1 MISNWQPAQSLV
13 GDVVSGADITA
24 ASCLLPLDDAKI
36 PLCLQGGKAQKWQ
49 LAFTPLIFCNVQ
61 SLVLWVCQF
70 SPCSLRDFSQ
80 ERSFFLH
87 FCLWYSQSLACYIT
101 LALSDC
107 PQSIKAGILTIG
119 QNIQPKQPSQAHT
132 SDGGREHLSFFS
144 LVIAVRDMCFC
155 FSFPWLCC
163 SMWSQSSPLSPIWEG
178 LLLSVIFSSFTTSSS
193 RRISTPKYFILLY
206 VSFILS

>member
-36 PLCLQGGKAQKWQ
+36 PLCLHGGKGQKWQ
-49 LAFTPLIFCNVQ
+49 LSCTPLIYCNVP

-107 PQSIKAGILTIG
+107 PQSIKARILTIG
-119 QNIQPKQPSQAHT
+119 QKIQPKQPSQAHIN
-132 SDGGREHLSFFS
+132 DGGQEHLCFFS
-144 LVIAVRDMCFC
+144 AGNCSQGHVFLFFFPLVM
-155 FSFPWLCC
+155 
-163 SMWSQSSPLSPIWEG
+163 
-178 LLLSVIFSSFTTSSS
+178 
-193 RRISTPKYFILLY
+193 LLY
-206 VSFILS
+206 VIPEFTTVTDLRGFIIACNLLLLYNFLFKMGLNP